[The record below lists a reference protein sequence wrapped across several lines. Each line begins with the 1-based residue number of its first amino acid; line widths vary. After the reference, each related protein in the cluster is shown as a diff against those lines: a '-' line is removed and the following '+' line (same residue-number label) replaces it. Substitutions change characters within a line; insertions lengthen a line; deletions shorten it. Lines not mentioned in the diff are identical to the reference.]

1 MARRRGTGKVENI
14 LEVTAMS
21 CPPATRKQRL
31 SFAVKDALRVILG
44 LNVSDHCTPKL
55 QGLLR
60 GK

>member
-1 MARRRGTGKVENI
+1 MARRQGTGKVENI

-44 LNVSDHCTPKL
+44 LNVSAPPNSK
-55 QGLLR
+55 GS
-60 GK
+60 